1 MRLDK
6 KAIIYISVLFLLSI
20 FIFGYLFL
28 NYDIASIEMLLFW
41 SILTIVVET
50 LLIML
55 PNNEV
60 GVSVGSAINLA
71 SIIVGGPLLGTF
83 SASIGLLFRY
93 PHVPGYGRQHLFNTP
108 FYITIFNIS
117 QSIIGTG
124 IMGLVYIYSGG
135 EMGQFYFFQAIFI
148 LLLGMIINTSI
159 ISGLMSILNKDE
171 FSKIW
176 IANIKGVVWS
186 ALAVGTLGIII
197 AIAYI
202 GYGYGAVLLFFGPL
216 LLARYSFKLYI
227 DMRNLYI
234 STIQTLSKTLEAKDP
249 YTSGHANRVE
259 EYSIQ
264 LAEAIELS
272 DDKIQNIKTAA
283 VLHDIGKLAIND
295 NILNKAAKLTSEEY
309 AQIMKH
315 PSIGADII
323 SKMDFFKDIKDIVR
337 YHHERYD
344 GKGYPDGLKGDAV
357 PIEAYILAIADSYD
371 AMTSDRP
378 YRKALSKEEALSE
391 IKNNA
396 GTQYHPHLAEIFV
409 NIMSEQRG

>member
-6 KAIIYISVLFLLSI
+6 KAIFYISGLSMLSI
-20 FIFGYLFL
+20 FMMGYLFN
-28 NYDIASIEMLLFW
+28 NYEIPSIDMLLFW
-41 SILTIVVET
+41 SILTIIVET

-71 SIIVGGPLLGTF
+71 SIIVGGPILGSV
-83 SASIGLLFRY
+83 SAGLGFVFRF
-93 PHVPGYGRQHLFNTP
+93 PHVPGYGRQHLFNTK

-117 QSIIGTG
+117 QSTIGTG
-124 IMGLVYIYSGG
+124 IMGIAYLYTGG
-135 EMGQFYFFQAIFI
+135 TIGRFNFIQAILI
-148 LLLGMIINTSI
+148 LLLGTVINTSI
-159 ISGLMSILNKDE
+159 ISGLMSILNKE
-171 FSKIW
+171 KFTKIW
-176 IANIKGVVWS
+176 IENIRGVIWS

-197 AIAYI
+197 AIAYLD
-202 GYGYGAVLLFFGPL
+202 YGYGAVLLFFGPL

-227 DMRNLYI
+227 DMRNLYL
-234 STIQTLSKTLEAKDP
+234 STIQTLGKTLEAKDP

-259 EYSIQ
+259 EYSVI
-264 LAEAIELS
+264 LAEAVGLS
-272 DDKIQNIKTAA
+272 EDKIQNIKTAA

-295 NILNKAAKLTSEEY
+295 NILNKATRLTSEEY

-323 SKMDFFKDIKDIVR
+323 SKMDFFKDIKEIVR

-357 PIEAYILAIADSYD
+357 PFEACILAIADSYD

-378 YRKALSKEEALSE
+378 YRKALEKEEALKE
-391 IKNNA
+391 IEKNA
-396 GTQYHPHLAEIFV
+396 GTQFHPHLAEVFV
-409 NIMSEQRG
+409 SIMSEQRS